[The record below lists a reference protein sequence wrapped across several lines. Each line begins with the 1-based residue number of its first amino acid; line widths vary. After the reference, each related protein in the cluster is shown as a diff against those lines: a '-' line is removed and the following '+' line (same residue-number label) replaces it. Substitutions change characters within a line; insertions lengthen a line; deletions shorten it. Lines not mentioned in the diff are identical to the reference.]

1 MKYNKYRIELSK
13 VKKYAVLNKES
24 DLECIKY
31 IITKYF

>member
-24 DLECIKY
+24 DFERKTQKIL
-31 IITKYF
+31 